1 MEEEHS
7 FVYGVVEGEWGPVTF
22 VSVVVGDTVSN
33 DSRDL
38 MVDLDRKY
46 LFACDCAFP
55 QLRFVFTTRLK
66 IGSFEHTF
74 LSLVSRRPPLVP
86 PPPHNRHASKY
97 IFLVFNWYP
106 NKIHGTIQ
114 MGSGTNMIS
123 LILRDNT

>member
-1 MEEEHS
+1 M
-7 FVYGVVEGEWGPVTF
+7 YGVVEGEWGPVTF

-66 IGSFEHTF
+66 TGSFENIF
-74 LSLVSRRPPLVP
+74 VSRFETPTPCSPSPSQQTR
-86 PPPHNRHASKY
+86 
-97 IFLVFNWYP
+97 I
-106 NKIHGTIQ
+106 
-114 MGSGTNMIS
+114 
-123 LILRDNT
+123 